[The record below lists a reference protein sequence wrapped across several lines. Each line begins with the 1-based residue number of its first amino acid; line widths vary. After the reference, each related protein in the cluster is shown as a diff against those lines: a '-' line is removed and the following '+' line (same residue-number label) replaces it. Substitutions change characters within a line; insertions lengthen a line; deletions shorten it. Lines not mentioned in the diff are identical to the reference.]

1 MLVELSTAQVEQIVL
16 AASDGGS
23 MSVLLSG
30 LGEGRA
36 ALAAG
41 RQQLDGSRL
50 SRSLLLGLLILAS
63 FPSDGSYL
71 SVTDVARTCATS
83 PSTTHRYL
91 STLIAAGLLERDP
104 GTRKYRLAR

>member
-1 MLVELSTAQVEQIVL
+1 MFVALSTAQVEQVVL

-30 LGEGRA
+30 LGDRRT
-36 ALAAG
+36 ALAAR
-41 RQQLDGSRL
+41 RQRLESSRL

-63 FPSDGSYL
+63 FPADGSYL

-83 PSTTHRYL
+83 PSTAHRYI
-91 STLIAAGLLERDP
+91 STLIAVGLLERDS
-104 GTRKYRLAR
+104 GTREYRLAR